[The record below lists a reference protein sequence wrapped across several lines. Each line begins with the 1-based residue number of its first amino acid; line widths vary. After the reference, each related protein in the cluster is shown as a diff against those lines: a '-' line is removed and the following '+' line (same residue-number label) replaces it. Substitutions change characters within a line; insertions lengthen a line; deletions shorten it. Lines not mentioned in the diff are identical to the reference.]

1 MHVVDLETKTDK
13 KILKE
18 LKLTKKSFNHNKKC
32 VTVRPSRS
40 NQEPIIQEYKPLL

>member
-1 MHVVDLETKTDK
+1 MHVMDLETKTSK
-13 KILKE
+13 MLKE
-18 LKLTKKSFNHNKKC
+18 LKLTKKRFNHNKKC